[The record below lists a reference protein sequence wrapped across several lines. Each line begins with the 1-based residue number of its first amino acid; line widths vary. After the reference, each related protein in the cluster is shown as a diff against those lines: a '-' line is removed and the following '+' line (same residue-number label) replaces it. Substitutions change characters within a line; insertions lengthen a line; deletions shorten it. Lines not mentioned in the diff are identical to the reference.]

1 MSVAWGTT
9 GSSRRLCER
18 SRWAFAVVRILRTGR
33 RNMPSAPTPDP
44 AAGMPPGSRPDSP
57 PVPPGAFGGLR
68 LIEVPV
74 HWPPYDCEVHGTA
87 CLAAHEVP
95 VTSPGP
101 GLEPGAAEPPGAP
114 GAFGVPRML
123 GNFGPP
129 GTPVEFSAGR
139 AADRADP
146 AIVWSRQ
153 FAQVIAEIL
162 AGARSPRQLTP
173 WTTERVRA
181 RVGQLSQTL
190 MPGQKPRIRRIVT
203 SRPTARVIEMTVVLG
218 FGPRSRALALR
229 LEHLPPRRPAP
240 GLPGR
245 PARWLCTE
253 IETG

>member
-1 MSVAWGTT
+1 
-9 GSSRRLCER
+9 
-18 SRWAFAVVRILRTGR
+18 
-33 RNMPSAPTPDP
+33 MPSARTPDP
-44 AAGMPPGSRPDSP
+44 AAGTPAGPRPDSP

-68 LIEVPV
+68 LIKVPV

-87 CLAAHEVP
+87 CLAVHEVT
-95 VTSPGP
+95 VTSPRTD
-101 GLEPGAAEPPGAP
+101 LEPEATEAS
-114 GAFGVPRML
+114 
-123 GNFGPP
+123 GPS
-129 GTPVEFSAGR
+129 GSSGEFSAGR
-139 AADRADP
+139 AAGRADP

-153 FAQVIAEIL
+153 FAQVVVEIL

-173 WTTERVRA
+173 WTTERVQA
-181 RVGQLSQTL
+181 RIGQLSQTL